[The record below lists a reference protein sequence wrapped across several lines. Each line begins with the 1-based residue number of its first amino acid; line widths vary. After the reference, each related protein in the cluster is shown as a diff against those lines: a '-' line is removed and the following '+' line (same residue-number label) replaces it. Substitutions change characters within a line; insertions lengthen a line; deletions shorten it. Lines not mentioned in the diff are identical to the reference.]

1 MQGGGVTVEHTG
13 IVRRVDELGRVVIPK
28 EIRRTLRIREGDPLE
43 ISVDSKNVT
52 ISIKKYHPEKVFDF
66 EDEELEEIIAALK
79 ERIKDRDIIIRQHD
93 LTESS
98 QITEDE
104 ILKYKQS
111 RYLCRTI
118 INKINEIVER
128 GVNNVD

>member
-1 MQGGGVTVEHTG
+1 MEHTG

-66 EDEELEEIIAALK
+66 EDEELEEIIAGLK
-79 ERIKDRDIIIRQHD
+79 ERIIDRDIIIRQHD

>member
-1 MQGGGVTVEHTG
+1 MEHSG

-66 EDEELEEIIAALK
+66 EDEELEEIIAGLK

-128 GVNNVD
+128 GVNYVD

>member
-1 MQGGGVTVEHTG
+1 MEHTG

-43 ISVDSKNVT
+43 ISVDLKNVT

-66 EDEELEEIIAALK
+66 EDEELEEIIAGLK

-128 GVNNVD
+128 GVNYVD

>member
-13 IVRRVDELGRVVIPK
+13 IVRRIDELGRVVIPK

-43 ISVDSKNVT
+43 VSTNSKDGTVT
-52 ISIKKYHPEKVFDF
+52 LKKYHTEKVFDF

>member
-1 MQGGGVTVEHTG
+1 MEHTG

-43 ISVDSKNVT
+43 VSTNSKDGTVT
-52 ISIKKYHPEKVFDF
+52 LKKYHPEKVFDF
-66 EDEELEEIIAALK
+66 EDEELEEIIAGLK

-128 GVNNVD
+128 GVNYVD

>member
-1 MQGGGVTVEHTG
+1 VEHTG

-66 EDEELEEIIAALK
+66 EDEELEEIIAGLK

>member
-1 MQGGGVTVEHTG
+1 VEHTG

-43 ISVDSKNVT
+43 ISVDLKNVT

-66 EDEELEEIIAALK
+66 EDEELEEIIAGLK

-128 GVNNVD
+128 GVNYVD

>member
-1 MQGGGVTVEHTG
+1 VEHTG

-43 ISVDSKNVT
+43 VSTNSKDGTVT
-52 ISIKKYHPEKVFDF
+52 LKKYHPEKVFDF
-66 EDEELEEIIAALK
+66 EDEELEEIIAGLK

-128 GVNNVD
+128 GVNYVD

>member
-1 MQGGGVTVEHTG
+1 MEHTG

-43 ISVDSKNVT
+43 VSTNSKDGTVT
-52 ISIKKYHPEKVFDF
+52 LKKYHPEKVFDF
-66 EDEELEEIIAALK
+66 EDEELEEIIAGLK

-104 ILKYKQS
+104 ILKYKES

-128 GVNNVD
+128 GVNYVD

>member
-1 MQGGGVTVEHTG
+1 MEHTG
-13 IVRRVDELGRVVIPK
+13 IVRRIDELGRVVIPK

-43 ISVDSKNVT
+43 VSTNSKDGTVT
-52 ISIKKYHPEKVFDF
+52 LKKYHTEKVFDF

>member
-1 MQGGGVTVEHTG
+1 MEHTG

>member
-1 MQGGGVTVEHTG
+1 MEHTG

-66 EDEELEEIIAALK
+66 EDEELEEIIAGLK

-128 GVNNVD
+128 GVNYVD